1 MLPLTMYSS
10 ETCED
15 TALVRDRLRALGIS
29 FDEHTRQN
37 DARVDEILA
46 KWNHNQL
53 VTPTLVFG
61 DDQMAIAEPTLKE
74 LEETLREAGYEFQAP
89 RALEIRDER
98 KNQRLPNF
106 TLPATN
112 GADVTLY
119 QLRGKRA
126 VLFFAHTASE
136 RICQG
141 YARQLTMSNHRALFE
156 EYNAL
161 PLLILPTELETAR
174 SWAHAFAHEYPALAD
189 VDGRAKQRI
198 SKVLG
203 VDASNVLL
211 VILDAYCAPRA
222 YSSATDAGGLI
233 APSEIME
240 WLRLI
245 DCECDE

>member
-1 MLPLTMYSS
+1 MLPLTIYSS

-15 TALVRDRLRALGIS
+15 SALVRDRLRTLGIA
-29 FDEHTRQN
+29 FDERTRQN
-37 DARVDEILA
+37 DSRVDEILA

-61 DDQMAIAEPTLKE
+61 DDRMALAEPTLEE
-74 LEETLREAGYEFQAP
+74 LEQTLREAGYKFQAP
-89 RALEIRDER
+89 RAVEIRDER
-98 KNQRLPNF
+98 KNQRVPNF
-106 TLPATN
+106 TLPSTN

-141 YARQLTMSNHRALFE
+141 YARQLTMPKQRALFE

-161 PLLILPTELETAR
+161 PLLILPDELETAR
-174 SWAHAFAHEYPALAD
+174 GWANEFAHEYPALSD

-198 SKVLG
+198 AKALG

-211 VILDAYCAPRA
+211 VILDSFCAPRA